1 MVVTNYWRLN
11 SLASRIGIT
20 FDVFGDNSTAI
31 KANYGCYYDMLRIT
45 GLYQKGEDYKFEGIK
60 R

>member
-11 SLASRIGIT
+11 SLASWIGIN
-20 FDVFGDNSTAI
+20 FDVFGDNYTAI
-31 KANYGCYYDMLRIT
+31 KANYGRYYIMLKIT
-45 GLYQKGEDYKFEGIK
+45 GLYQKGEDYKFEGMK